1 MNTANDA
8 GNVGPD
14 FKFGWG
20 IVNGLRAAKLIE
32 ENRFLSS
39 SVSQGAS
46 NDHTINVPSGTK
58 QVRFMVYW
66 NDSPA
71 SPGADPALV
80 NDLDLLVT
88 TPSSTVLEPYVLDS
102 TPNAAALDTPAT
114 NGPDHLNNVEQVLVN
129 NPAAG
134 NYTINIDGFN
144 VPMGPQEY
152 FVVYEIISE
161 NLTVT
166 YPNAGESFVPGET
179 ESLHWDAVAVNN
191 TSSFVLEYSV
201 DNGTS
206 WNAITTVASTETN
219 YGWNVPNTVT
229 GEALIRIS
237 NGSNQDV
244 SDANFSIAP
253 LVTNVQATQIC
264 PSDAT
269 FSWNAVSGAESYD
282 FYILGDKYMEVVGN
296 STTTNISVPI
306 TNSND
311 PIWFAAVAKNTTDGW
326 EGRRS
331 IAVFHPGGLLNCT
344 LANDVSIES
353 NNTSNDF
360 NLVCNPGPTTVSVTI
375 TNTGIDP
382 QSNFDV
388 IYQLDSEP
396 AVTETF
402 TGTVNSGQ
410 QVNYEFT
417 APLIITTSG
426 TYTLTVTID
435 LSGDENPTNDSDS
448 LTFYAATEAALL
460 DFEETFDVNGMPP
473 EGWNILNNDNEDTW
487 VERTGITGSDGSPT
501 VTAYIDNFAYNAS
514 GEEDIIET
522 LLVNLTSASAASLEF
537 DLAKAQYSSGF
548 SDAFRVD
555 VSIDCG
561 TSFTQIYYK
570 DGLDLSTVSG
580 YQTGNWTPSSA
591 ANWRKETIDLTDYL
605 GENVQFH
612 FVNINGYGNSTFI
625 DNINVLGLLGV
636 NEIDFSNITMHPN
649 PASNEVFINLNTNL
663 QNEVSIELY
672 NSLGQKL
679 QQISESEMAGKTQ
692 GVLNVSGYATGI
704 YFVKIK
710 SGNSTAIKKLI
721 VQ

>member
-1 MNTANDA
+1 
-8 GNVGPD
+8 
-14 FKFGWG
+14 
-20 IVNGLRAAKLIE
+20 
-32 ENRFLSS
+32 
-39 SVSQGAS
+39 
-46 NDHTINVPSGTK
+46 
-58 QVRFMVYW
+58 
-66 NDSPA
+66 
-71 SPGADPALV
+71 
-80 NDLDLLVT
+80 
-88 TPSSTVLEPYVLDS
+88 
-102 TPNAAALDTPAT
+102 
-114 NGPDHLNNVEQVLVN
+114 
-129 NPAAG
+129 
-134 NYTINIDGFN
+134 
-144 VPMGPQEY
+144 
-152 FVVYEIISE
+152 
-161 NLTVT
+161 
-166 YPNAGESFVPGET
+166 
-179 ESLHWDAVAVNN
+179 
-191 TSSFVLEYSV
+191 
-201 DNGTS
+201 
-206 WNAITTVASTETN
+206 
-219 YGWNVPNTVT
+219 
-229 GEALIRIS
+229 
-237 NGSNQDV
+237 
-244 SDANFSIAP
+244 
-253 LVTNVQATQIC
+253 
-264 PSDAT
+264 
-269 FSWNAVSGAESYD
+269 
-282 FYILGDKYMEVVGN
+282 
-296 STTTNISVPI
+296 
-306 TNSND
+306 
-311 PIWFAAVAKNTTDGW
+311 
-326 EGRRS
+326 
-331 IAVFHPGGLLNCT
+331 
-344 LANDVSIES
+344 
-353 NNTSNDF
+353 
-360 NLVCNPGPTTVSVTI
+360 
-375 TNTGIDP
+375 
-382 QSNFDV
+382 
-388 IYQLDSEP
+388 
-396 AVTETF
+396 
-402 TGTVNSGQ
+402 
-410 QVNYEFT
+410 
-417 APLIITTSG
+417 
-426 TYTLTVTID
+426 
-435 LSGDENPTNDSDS
+435 
-448 LTFYAATEAALL
+448 
-460 DFEETFDVNGMPP
+460 MPP